1 MVNQYGQ
8 TDLTQALLAQ
18 GTSPSPYKTGL
29 GQAARLG
36 GIALAEWGKRKKA
49 EQTRSAIADAL
60 AGVNR
65 SALTGDGPTQEAAG
79 RAPIGDPEM
88 LAQLFSSGDPTSMG
102 LAQALF
108 NRSMQPAPERYEPV
122 MGPQGRPIG
131 QRSSVTGK
139 VEPYPKNPYAEK
151 PPTPTS
157 AMLEYGMA
165 KEQGYPG
172 SFQQYL
178 MDMKRAGAS
187 SVNTNVNTGDA
198 GPQVGTIPQGYML
211 SPVKENGN
219 TVGYTMAPVPGGPAA
234 REVEGE
240 ERAAQNREEKA
251 VEQANVVIGDIDRIM
266 QIVDQADIPV
276 TGGGSFLAAIPGS
289 AARDV
294 AALLDTIKGNIGF
307 NELNKMRQ
315 SSPTGGALG
324 NVTERELAFL
334 QSVAGSLEQSQSEE
348 QFKRNLGRVK
358 EAFKYVVDR
367 SNAMPLERITSGE
380 AEQSTPFQSAND
392 VASAPVPEVRSFVEG
407 ATVEDLD
414 ALPEDVRNAI
424 MQRLRGG
431 Q

>member
-36 GIALAEWGKRKKA
+36 GVALAEWGKRKKA
-49 EQTRSAIADAL
+49 DESRSALADAL
-60 AGVNR
+60 AGLNR
-65 SALTGDGPTQEAAG
+65 GSLTGEGPTTDAAG
-79 RAPIGDPEM
+79 RAPIGDPQL
-88 LAQLFSSGDPTSMG
+88 LARLLSDPNTAG
-102 LAQALF
+102 VGQALLG
-108 NRSMQPAPERYEPV
+108 RALQPAPKPDIRQAADGFLYN
-122 MGPQGRPIG
+122 MR
-131 QRSSVTGK
+131 TGK
-139 VEPYPKNPYAEK
+139 RALPNVQQQPKQPNPTA
-151 PPTPTS
+151 
-157 AMLEYGMA
+157 AMQEYGLA
-165 KEQGYPG
+165 KDQGYKG

-234 REVEGE
+234 REVEDE

-251 VEQANVVIGDIDRIM
+251 AEQANVVIGDIDRILD
-266 QIVDQADIPV
+266 IVDQADIPV

-294 AALLDTIKGNIGF
+294 AALLDTVKGNIGF

-324 NVTERELAFL
+324 NVTVQEIVFL
-334 QSVAGSLEQSQSEE
+334 QSVAGSLEQSQSED

-424 MQRLRGG
+424 MQRLRG